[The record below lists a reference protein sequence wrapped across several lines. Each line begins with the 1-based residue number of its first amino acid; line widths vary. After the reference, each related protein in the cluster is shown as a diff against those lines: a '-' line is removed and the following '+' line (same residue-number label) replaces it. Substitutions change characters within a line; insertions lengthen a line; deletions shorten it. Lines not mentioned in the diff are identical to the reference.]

1 MKFVLEGGSTFL
13 PLLLLTQ
20 FAHAELA
27 LPEVKI
33 MTSYKKSQVVQG
45 AALALLLSIN
55 LPALAMVSAA
65 SYDLSSLETTVLG
78 RPQNELSSLKRI
90 EKLELKLFGKTAQG
104 LESERLKA
112 IASAVSYGKS
122 GGSLTAQ
129 AGKLDRL
136 MPEAAPI
143 ADVDDGSE
151 TLAEALSLYNQ
162 GFKSQAQSKLTA
174 LSYSH
179 PGFDVYFNLGV
190 IAETDG
196 KLSEALSYYEQARSF
211 KKDDPEVNEAVVSL
225 KSKLA
230 ATPKT
235 TDSTWTTA
243 APPVAPSIARA
254 ASKPAPLPTYNEPAG
269 TLTPFSNSRS
279 EEFATGNFENRASG
293 ITSSAGYLDGRLKR
307 VITYGLTGAAGAAL
321 VNSLSP
327 GRSRSSMGNAA
338 LRGALLGSFIG
349 LVTGR

>member
-1 MKFVLEGGSTFL
+1 
-13 PLLLLTQ
+13 
-20 FAHAELA
+20 
-27 LPEVKI
+27 
-33 MTSYKKSQVVQG
+33 MTIYRKTQVVQG
-45 AALALLLSIN
+45 AALAFLLSIN
-55 LPALAMVSAA
+55 LPALAIVSTA

-78 RPQNELSSLKRI
+78 RPQNELSSLKRL
-90 EKLELKLFGKTAQG
+90 EKLELKLFGKTSQG
-104 LESERLKA
+104 PESERLKA
-112 IASAVSYGKS
+112 IAGAVSYGKS

-129 AGKLDRL
+129 AGRLDKVV
-136 MPEAAPI
+136 PEAAPL
-143 ADVDDGSE
+143 AEVDDGSE
-151 TLAEALSLYNQ
+151 ALAEALSLYNQ
-162 GFKSQAQSKLTA
+162 GFKSQAESKLTA

-196 KLSEALSYYEQARSF
+196 KLNEALNYYERARSF
-211 KKDDPEVNEAVVSL
+211 KKDDPEVIEAVVSL

-235 TDSTWTTA
+235 TDSNWTAA
-243 APPVAPSIARA
+243 APPVAPAIARA
-254 ASKPAPLPTYNEPAG
+254 ASRPAPQPTYSEPAG

-279 EEFATGNFENRASG
+279 EEFASGNFEERASG

-338 LRGALLGSFIG
+338 LRGALVGSFIG

>member
-235 TDSTWTTA
+235 TDSTWTAA

-254 ASKPAPLPTYNEPAG
+254 ASKSAPLPSYNEPAG

-321 VNSLSP
+321 VNSFSP

-338 LRGALLGSFIG
+338 LRGALVGSFIG